1 MIGRPGRK
9 LESPACDRLAIVR
22 SARTRRHPA
31 MRSFLT
37 SREDPRIEGAG
48 ARGIPSMQALY
59 EPKRRGRDSNPRW
72 TNQAHNGFRDRRMIV
87 SMTIAL
93 TALHPSATRRSTTSW
108 TAVAGDRRDLEVR
121 ERGEEGRAQRLLVAT
136 QGR

>member
-48 ARGIPSMQALY
+48 ARGIASMQALY

-72 TNQAHNGFRDRRMIV
+72 TNQAHNGFRDDR
-87 SMTIAL
+87 L
-93 TALHPSATRRSTTSW
+93 PSKESPTC
-108 TAVAGDRRDLEVR
+108 
-121 ERGEEGRAQRLLVAT
+121 RGFESEGRPCAIGLR
-136 QGR
+136 